1 MWKTEY
7 APDTSVSCGNGVL
20 RIATDAPGVDAFTL
34 RIGKDFT
41 LSTLPVRIGEL
52 SESMALP
59 AKRRPH
65 TSEDGSEVLIEQENA
80 IPFGSEPAVKRKIR
94 LSGQLLSVTM
104 DLEMR
109 ASSEMK
115 EISAGGLV
123 LEGPVEK
130 IRFLG
135 MPEKGGFIPVFS
147 GERDFASAEEGA
159 VLYDEAYPPFGI
171 VAEGGKSAIDLIVGD
186 DFWRWTNAGRIG
198 GSCRFIVKKTD
209 GALHFLWQL
218 FKLKPDTEMP
228 AGRNWRLT
236 WAASWRLSGRKKARK
251 TPFKS
256 VFSLDCTEWQDA
268 SRALLSVK
276 KNAKKRKPSF
286 GLNPVCLC
294 SGSALNLMKKWLRSQ
309 LADAEEGDVFAVTDA
324 VPHYCVSA
332 GHMERARFESLP
344 HWDLASLLE
353 FRRWANRQLAPRG
366 ATLELIAPEDSVFK
380 GFMTLL

>member
-276 KNAKKRKPSF
+276 KNVKKRKPSS

-366 ATLELIAPEDSVFK
+366 ATLELIAPEGSVFK